1 MTALRY
7 TAESFSEEKFR
18 NCGKMVAVVMNY
30 NKKGM
35 IGRAV
40 ESAFDQDYPCYEIL
54 AMDDA
59 SNDGSE
65 KEMVESVKAC
75 IAKYRDKAL
84 RVTVIVNETNLTT
97 LGQWREA
104 VNSSD
109 GEWFGMFCGDDVSMP
124 CRMRVASEIIGENA
138 DAAAVCTNFTS
149 GLDSMEPHCD
159 TIRAVCDAKDVKSW
173 QRYVTISGCTAFW
186 RRNLLAQELPSGTMD
201 DFTLTWLAAIAD
213 SGKLVWDCTRITVR
227 YSIGTGVTTVDRAKA
242 DCESMTPGAL
252 LRKYY
257 AIKRRG
263 RRFGRKVW
271 EAIREF
277 DDKYGKDAELTKIV
291 RGHWL
296 ASLSEGG
303 WIDRLVSCWKMMVV
317 ERCNDFGGFR
327 RTLKRKV
334 LTRFFIKLLGPFSWI
349 TAFYADYAVRRI
361 RGR

>member
-7 TAESFSEEKFR
+7 KADSFSEEKFR
-18 NCGKMVAVVMNY
+18 DCGKMVAVVMNY

-35 IGRAV
+35 IGCAV
-40 ESAFDQDYPCYEIL
+40 ESAFEQDYPCYEIL

-75 IAKYRDKAL
+75 IAKYRDKAIC
-84 RVTVIVNETNLTT
+84 VTVIVNETNLTM

-104 VNSSD
+104 VNSSN
-109 GEWFGMFCGDDVSMP
+109 GEWFGMFCGDDVALP
-124 CRMRVASEIIGENA
+124 CRMQVASEIIRANT
-138 DAAAVCTNFTS
+138 DAVAICTNFTS
-149 GLDSMEPHCD
+149 GLDSMQPHFD

-173 QRYVTISGCTAFW
+173 QRYVTICGCSAFW
-186 RRNLLAQELPSGTMD
+186 RRDLLMLDIPSGTMD
-201 DFTLTWLAAIAD
+201 DYTLTWIASIAD
-213 SGKLVWDCTRITVR
+213 LGKLVWDCTRITVR

-242 DCESMTPGAL
+242 DCESMTLGAL

-263 RRFGRKVW
+263 KRFGYKVW
-271 EAIREF
+271 NAIKEF
-277 DDKYGKDAELTKIV
+277 DDKYGKDDELTKII

-296 ASLSEGG
+296 ASLSEGS
-303 WIDRLVSCWKMMVV
+303 WIDRMVSCWKIMVV

-327 RTLKRKV
+327 RDIVKKV

-349 TAFYADYAVRRI
+349 TAVYADFAVRMI